1 MELKREQ
8 VREWI
13 EVFPERVTLR
23 EAIDRLVAH
32 VEAAE
37 QATTEEPK
45 AEPPPAEKSPEGR

>member
-13 EVFPERVTLR
+13 EGFPERVTLR

-37 QATTEEPK
+37 EATTEEPK
-45 AEPPPAEKSPEGR
+45 AEPSPAEKSPEDT